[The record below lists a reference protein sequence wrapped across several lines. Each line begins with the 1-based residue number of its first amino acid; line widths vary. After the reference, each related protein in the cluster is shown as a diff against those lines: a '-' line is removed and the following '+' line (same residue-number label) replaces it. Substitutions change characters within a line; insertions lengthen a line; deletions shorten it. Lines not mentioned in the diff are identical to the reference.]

1 MDIRM
6 SRFEP
11 GITVVIPTIPP
22 RRGMLHR
29 ATDSVARAIAE
40 LPERKLSV
48 SVDAIIITDRAK
60 LGAASTRDTGLRA
73 VETEW
78 VAFLD
83 DDDEMLPNH
92 LAELYS
98 AALTHPSC
106 PDYLWSQFQIIFPPS
121 TGRIAGPG
129 PHFLGQKA
137 FEQWNDDDPCQT
149 TITTLVKTELALDA
163 GGFVPPAED
172 ELVDG
177 NAAGED
183 FRFTMACR
191 AAGGTFRHVP
201 EVTWH
206 WHHHNQNTSGRP
218 DRW

>member
-1 MDIRM
+1 M
-6 SRFEP
+6 SKFAP

-22 RRGMLHR
+22 RRGLLDR
-29 ATDSVARAIAE
+29 AVESVKNSIEELRTCRMSVPVDIVTIA
-40 LPERKLSV
+40 
-48 SVDAIIITDRAK
+48 DTAK
-60 LGAASTRDTGLRA
+60 LGAASTRDVGLRA

-78 VAFLD
+78 TAFLD

-92 LAELYS
+92 LFELYGT
-98 AALTHPSC
+98 ALTHHKC
-106 PDYLWSQFQIIFPPS
+106 PDYLWSRFQIIFPS
-121 TGRIAGPG
+121 SSGRVAGPG

-163 GGFVPPAED
+163 GGFVPAD
-172 ELVDG
+172 EGALVDG

-191 AAGGTFRHVP
+191 AAGGVFRHVP

-206 WHHHNQNTSGRP
+206 WHHHGQNTSGRA

>member
-1 MDIRM
+1 M
-6 SRFEP
+6 STFDP

-22 RRGMLHR
+22 RVGLLRR
-29 ATDSVARAIAE
+29 ATE
-40 LPERKLSV
+40 
-48 SVDAIIITDRAK
+48 SVDRAVAGMREAQLLLPVRTVAVVDRAK
-60 LGAASTRDTGLRA
+60 QGAAATRDRGLRA
-73 VETEW
+73 VETDW

-92 LAELYS
+92 LAELYGT
-98 AALTHPSC
+98 ALTHPSV
-106 PDYLWSQFQIIFPPS
+106 PDYLWSQFQIVFPPS
-121 TGRIAGPG
+121 SGRVAGPG

-137 FEQWNDDDPCQT
+137 FEQWNDNDPCQT
-149 TITTLVKTELALDA
+149 TITTLVRTELALDA
-163 GGFVPPAED
+163 GGFIPATEG

-201 EVTWH
+201 EVTWL
-206 WHHHNQNTSGRP
+206 WHHHGGNTSGRP

>member
-1 MDIRM
+1 MTLL
-6 SRFEP
+6 P
-11 GITVVIPTIPP
+11 GITVVIPTTPP
-22 RRGMLHR
+22 RRGLL
-29 ATDSVARAIAE
+29 ARAINSVTKSMKCLNE
-40 LPERKLSV
+40 TMPEVPVNLIKS
-48 SVDAIIITDRAK
+48 TDHGR
-60 LGAASTRDTGLRA
+60 LGAARTRDIGLRA

-83 DDDEMLPNH
+83 DDDEMLPRH
-92 LAELYS
+92 LLALYQT
-98 AALTHPSC
+98 AMEHPDK
-106 PDYLWSQFQIIFPPS
+106 PDYLWSRFQIVFPPS
-121 TGRIAGPG
+121 SGRVANPG

-149 TITTLVKTELALDA
+149 TITTLVRTELALDA
-163 GGFVPPAED
+163 GGFVPPAEGD
-172 ELVDG
+172 LVDG

-191 AAGGTFRHVP
+191 AAGGRFRHVP

-206 WHHHNQNTSGRP
+206 WHHHSQNTSGRP